1 MSGLLGVKGG
11 WKASEGEKE
20 RVHLWR
26 VRGVRVRGEGVVRE
40 EECNGVAGT
49 VIVAEKAPEI
59 LELGRVL

>member
-1 MSGLLGVKGG
+1 M
-11 WKASEGEKE
+11 
-20 RVHLWR
+20 
-26 VRGVRVRGEGVVRE
+26 RGEGVVRE